1 MTECVNY
8 TLKNGK
14 FHYSLKNATIIPVYR
29 KDDPTDK
36 VNYHPVS
43 VLSLLSKIFEKVI
56 YNQLREYMDLFLNKL
71 LCGFRKAHSTQHAL
85 FKLLHSWQKE
95 LDNSGFIG
103 TILMDL
109 SKAYDC
115 LPHDLIIAKF
125 EAYGLSKNSLTLLL
139 DYLEGRKQGVKIGSS
154 NNFWSDIKRG
164 VSQGSILGC

>member
-1 MTECVNY
+1 MHGF
-8 TLKNGK
+8 LK
-14 FHYSLKNATIIPVYR
+14 
-29 KDDPTDK
+29 
-36 VNYHPVS
+36 
-43 VLSLLSKIFEKVI
+43 
-56 YNQLREYMDLFLNKL
+56 KL

-125 EAYGLSKNSLTLLL
+125 EAYGLSKNSLKLLL
-139 DYLEGRKQGVKIGSS
+139 DYLEGRKQRVKIGSS
-154 NNFWSDIKRG
+154 YSFWSDVKRG
-164 VSQGSILGC
+164 VPQGSILGLFLSMTTPSIVVE

>member
-1 MTECVNY
+1 
-8 TLKNGK
+8 
-14 FHYSLKNATIIPVYR
+14 
-29 KDDPTDK
+29 
-36 VNYHPVS
+36 
-43 VLSLLSKIFEKVI
+43 
-56 YNQLREYMDLFLNKL
+56 
-71 LCGFRKAHSTQHAL
+71 
-85 FKLLHSWQKE
+85 
-95 LDNSGFIG
+95 
-103 TILMDL
+103 MDL